1 MRVKRN
7 LTRIQRHNLARTIN
21 RFYWMQKRRLVKLR
35 NKISKEFYNNN
46 EFD

>member
-7 LTRIQRHNLARTIN
+7 LTRIQRHNSARTVH